1 MKGLRILF
9 VGVIVLLGVV
19 VSYGEDITIAIK
31 GDLFDPITKGVI
43 QLMEQRGYKY
53 EMLENVEGKKYSV
66 DIGEKLIKVDDK
78 VVFLKYR
85 YEEILKSVLDEKK
98 ENWGKVCFVV
108 KDGIE
113 ANLFDTLEKSGVRK
127 IVSYRS
133 PKDLRNILA
142 EMSKD
147 KKIEKIYYIAI
158 GEDKNVL
165 NEVILPVK
173 FIKDYSKLNIMILTK
188 KICDELANIDIVQG
202 LKNTEI
208 YSFLSCVNPQE
219 KILNLSEKLDG
230 NVSSAIIS
238 YEIMNVVDREIFKK
252 DVDDWFIFNSYQ
264 INGSYN
270 LELKGYMVLSNE
282 YRAVDLVKQIDLK

>member
-1 MKGLRILF
+1 
-9 VGVIVLLGVV
+9 
-19 VSYGEDITIAIK
+19 
-31 GDLFDPITKGVI
+31 
-43 QLMEQRGYKY
+43 EQRGYKY